1 MSLTRSRYIK
11 LLKNRDF
18 SLLFATTF
26 VGQMASAFLVL
37 SLIVSN
43 YERTQSSY
51 AVSGVILAFT
61 IPGFFL
67 MAFAGLAAD
76 VFDRRKI
83 ILIAN
88 SFIALVVFTILF
100 FKGRVIAST
109 LLSSLYFAGNT
120 FFLPAA
126 QAATGQLAGKK
137 HILISNVYFVFTFA
151 GGIILGFIATSIVQ
165 FFWSYSVSLWVCFAL
180 LTTAAVMSYFLP
192 TMIPKKRKSFSFWA
206 TVRDVLRTFGYIF
219 GRKLI
224 WFYFVVFAAAQGI
237 IAFAA
242 TIAPGFFKEVVGL
255 SFERALIVVFPLVGI
270 GAVAGGA
277 LVNFVRKGE
286 AYFVILGM
294 ILMAAAFLMLGGF
307 LKFDAEA
314 KVMVYM
320 VTAIFL
326 IVIGVGDLIVIL
338 ASRMAL
344 QSRIA
349 HNYQGTVFG
358 ANIILSSVMSSVLSL
373 AGAQTVRTLGYVNT
387 LFFGGVA
394 MLLGTL
400 AVAFLVWKW
409 VYARS

>member
-1 MSLTRSRYIK
+1 MKSSEYLK

-51 AVSGVILAFT
+51 AVSGVILAFAV
-61 IPGFFL
+61 PGFFL
-67 MAFAGLAAD
+67 MAFAGLCAD

-83 ILIAN
+83 ILFAN
-88 SFIALVVFTILF
+88 FFIALVVFTILF
-100 FKGRVIAST
+100 FKGKVIAST

-126 QAATGQLAGKK
+126 QAASGQLAGKK
-137 HILISNVYFVFTFA
+137 HVLISNVYFVFTFA
-151 GGIILGFIATSIVQ
+151 GGIILGFIANSVVQ
-165 FFWSYSVSLWVCFAL
+165 FFWGYNVSLWVCFAL
-180 LTTAAVMSYFLP
+180 LAAAAVMSYFLP
-192 TMIPKKRKSFSFWA
+192 TMIPKKRKSFSFWT
-206 TVRDVLRTFGYIF
+206 TVVDVLKTFGYIF

-224 WFYFVVFAAAQGI
+224 WFYFVIFASAQGI

-242 TIAPGFFKEVVGL
+242 TIAPGFFKEIVGL
-255 SFERALIVVFPLVGI
+255 SFERALIMVFPLVGI
-270 GAVAGGA
+270 GAAAGGA

-286 AYFVILGM
+286 SFFVILGM
-294 ILMAAAFLMLGGF
+294 ILMALAFLSLGGL

-314 KVMVYM
+314 RIVVYII
-320 VTAIFL
+320 TAIFL
-326 IVIGVGDLIVIL
+326 VAIGVGDLIVIL

-373 AGAQTVRTLGYVNT
+373 AGAETVRTLGYVNT
-387 LFFGGVA
+387 LFFGGIA
-394 MLLGTL
+394 MLG
-400 AVAFLVWKW
+400 ASVVVAFLAWKW
-409 VYARS
+409 LYSKF